1 MPRRLRIC
9 LPDVTYHVYSRCIQ
23 WKDLMRE
30 DYCKELFL
38 EVLKMTQEKYDF
50 ELNFYEIMNNHFHLI
65 IRTVKGGASIS
76 RIMQYIKSRFTQR
89 FNKLTGRIGPFWNE
103 RFRDIIVEMQDDPFN
118 YLLWLLWYLAF
129 NPIRKNL
136 ASDPRDYRYG
146 SINYYLGK
154 NKDQK
159 IRITHHDFFLF
170 LGKSFKER
178 ITRFLFYEEAYRK
191 RLAVIW

>member
-1 MPRRLRIC
+1 
-9 LPDVTYHVYSRCIQ
+9 
-23 WKDLMRE
+23 MRE